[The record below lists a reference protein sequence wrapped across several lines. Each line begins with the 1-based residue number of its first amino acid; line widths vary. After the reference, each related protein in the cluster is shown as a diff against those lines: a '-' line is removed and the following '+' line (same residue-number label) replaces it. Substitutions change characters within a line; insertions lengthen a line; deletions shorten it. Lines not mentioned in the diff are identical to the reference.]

1 MEQESQNNQ
10 TRPVQ
15 NTVTVTKVQ
24 KDNSSKWF
32 WGIFLSLFILAM
44 IIVAISFF
52 AIANAIKRDGGEF
65 VTGGNGDKI
74 AIVELN
80 DVIITSDKIVEQ
92 IKLYREDKSIKA
104 IVLRIN
110 SPGGGVAA
118 SQEIY
123 EEVKKT
129 RDSGKIIV
137 VSMGAIAASG
147 GYYVAV
153 GSSLIVS
160 NPGTLTGSI
169 GVIAQFISIKDLA
182 DKLGINQ
189 TVIKSGNLKDA
200 GNPFRQMNDSDKA
213 YFQDVVDNSFGQFL
227 DVVAKERKMDKETL
241 LKYANGRVFTGLQAK
256 EYGLVDSLGTFED
269 AIRITSKMAGIEG
282 EPRIVREKKKFS
294 FFEELLGS
302 KIEDVTDIKGKLFD
316 EPVLQYKFQP

>member
-1 MEQESQNNQ
+1 MQQD
-10 TRPVQ
+10 PVQ
-15 NTVTVTKVQ
+15 NQQQPLPVNRQ
-24 KDNSSKWF
+24 SKDNSGRWF
-32 WGIFLSLFILAM
+32 WGIFLSLVFLGLVL
-44 IIVAISFF
+44 VAVSFF
-52 AIANAIKRDGGEF
+52 VFASAIKRGGGEY
-65 VTGGNGDKI
+65 TSSGSGDKI
-74 AIVELN
+74 AVVEIN
-80 DVIITSDKIVEQ
+80 DVIVSSEKTVEQ
-92 IKLYREDKSIKA
+92 IKKFREDKSVKA
-104 IVLRIN
+104 ILLRIN
-110 SPGGGVAA
+110 TPGGGVAA

-147 GYYVAV
+147 GYYIAV

-182 DKLGINQ
+182 EKLGINQ
-189 TVIKSGNLKDA
+189 TTIKSGNLKDA
-200 GNPFRQMNDSDKA
+200 GNPFRQMNDTDKA
-213 YFQDVVDNSFGQFL
+213 YFQDVVDNSFMQFL

-269 AIRITSKMAGIEG
+269 AMRITSRMAGIEG
-282 EPRIVREKKKFS
+282 EPRIIRERKKFS
-294 FFEELLGS
+294 IFEELMGS

-316 EPVLQYKFQP
+316 EPILQYKFQP

>member
-1 MEQESQNNQ
+1 MQQD
-10 TRPVQ
+10 PVQ
-15 NTVTVTKVQ
+15 NQQQPLPVNRQ
-24 KDNSSKWF
+24 SKDNSGRWF
-32 WGIFLSLFILAM
+32 WGIFLSLVFLGLVL
-44 IIVAISFF
+44 VAVSFF
-52 AIANAIKRDGGEF
+52 VFASAIKRGGGEY
-65 VTGGNGDKI
+65 TSSGSGDKI
-74 AIVELN
+74 AVVEIN
-80 DVIITSDKIVEQ
+80 DVIVSSEKTVEQ
-92 IKLYREDKSIKA
+92 IKKFREDKSVKA
-104 IVLRIN
+104 ILLRIN
-110 SPGGGVAA
+110 TPGGGVAA

-147 GYYVAV
+147 GYYIAV

-182 DKLGINQ
+182 EKLGINQ
-189 TVIKSGNLKDA
+189 TTIKSGNLKDA
-200 GNPFRQMNDSDKA
+200 GNPFRQMNDTDKA
-213 YFQDVVDNSFGQFL
+213 YFQDVVDNSFMQFL

-269 AIRITSKMAGIEG
+269 AIRITSRMAGIEG
-282 EPRIVREKKKFS
+282 EPRIIRERKKFS
-294 FFEELLGS
+294 FFEELMGS

-316 EPVLQYKFQP
+316 EPILQYKFQP

>member
-1 MEQESQNNQ
+1 MQQD
-10 TRPVQ
+10 PVQ
-15 NTVTVTKVQ
+15 NQQQPLPVNRQ
-24 KDNSSKWF
+24 SKDNSGRWF
-32 WGIFLSLFILAM
+32 WGIFLSLVFLGLVL
-44 IIVAISFF
+44 VAVSFF
-52 AIANAIKRDGGEF
+52 VFASAIKRGGGEY
-65 VTGGNGDKI
+65 TSSGSGDKI
-74 AIVELN
+74 AVVEIN
-80 DVIITSDKIVEQ
+80 DVIVSSENTVEQ
-92 IKLYREDKSIKA
+92 IKKFREDKSVKA
-104 IVLRIN
+104 ILLRIN
-110 SPGGGVAA
+110 TPGGGVAA

-129 RDSGKIIV
+129 RDNGKIIV

-147 GYYVAV
+147 GYYIAV

-182 DKLGINQ
+182 EKLGINQ
-189 TVIKSGNLKDA
+189 TTIKSGNLKDA
-200 GNPFRQMNDSDKA
+200 GNPFRQMNDTDKA
-213 YFQDVVDNSFGQFL
+213 YFQDVVDNSFMQFL

-269 AIRITSKMAGIEG
+269 AMRITSRMAGIEG
-282 EPRIVREKKKFS
+282 EPRIIRERKKFS
-294 FFEELLGS
+294 IFEELMGS

-316 EPVLQYKFQP
+316 EPILQYKFQP

>member
-1 MEQESQNNQ
+1 MQQD
-10 TRPVQ
+10 PVQ
-15 NTVTVTKVQ
+15 NQQQPLPVNRQ
-24 KDNSSKWF
+24 SKDNSGRWF
-32 WGIFLSLFILAM
+32 WGIFLSLVFLGLVL
-44 IIVAISFF
+44 VAVSFF
-52 AIANAIKRDGGEF
+52 VFASAIKRGGGEY
-65 VTGGNGDKI
+65 TSSGSGDKI
-74 AIVELN
+74 AVVEIN
-80 DVIITSDKIVEQ
+80 DVIVSSENTVEQ
-92 IKLYREDKSIKA
+92 IKKFREDKSVKA
-104 IVLRIN
+104 ILLRIN
-110 SPGGGVAA
+110 TPGGGVAA

-129 RDSGKIIV
+129 RDNGKIIV

-147 GYYVAV
+147 GYYIAV

-182 DKLGINQ
+182 EKLGINQ
-189 TVIKSGNLKDA
+189 TTIKSGNLKDA
-200 GNPFRQMNDSDKA
+200 GNPFRQMNDTDKA
-213 YFQDVVDNSFGQFL
+213 YFQDVVDNSFMQFL

-269 AIRITSKMAGIEG
+269 AIRITSRMAGIEG
-282 EPRIVREKKKFS
+282 EPRIIRERKKFS
-294 FFEELLGS
+294 IFEELMGS

-316 EPVLQYKFQP
+316 EPILQYKFQP